1 MQFLREWEQS
11 RLAMIRGPVHTQG
24 DHMTDVAAFL
34 ESVADIAREHGV
46 FGEVQLLDNT
56 LRCRAKD
63 AAAEAWYTVARQHDG
78 WSVSLSTADRWLSE
92 SIETDLM
99 HFGDPMEE
107 LIEEELVELGGEG
120 PVEPPKHYRADD
132 RSYVF
137 TSRVPMA
144 ADQAPAAAA
153 AHVATWLLAY
163 EAAFRNLGDMAGGDE
178 E

>member
-1 MQFLREWEQS
+1 
-11 RLAMIRGPVHTQG
+11 
-24 DHMTDVAAFL
+24 MTDVAAFL
-34 ESVADIAREHGV
+34 ESVADIARERGV
-46 FGEVQLLDNT
+46 FGEVQVRGDA
-56 LRCRAKD
+56 LRCQARD
-63 AAAEAWYTVARQHDG
+63 AAAEAWHAVERQADG

-120 PVEPPKHYRADD
+120 PVAPPKHYRADD

-137 TSRVPMA
+137 RSQVPMP
-144 ADQAPAAAA
+144 ADAAPAAAA

-178 E
+178 D